1 MLDGF
6 TVGGLAEESEQKAE
20 EDEAEHVGDPGA
32 PGMGVA
38 ESGDS
43 SPRMPGQ
50 DWDLLHSMLD
60 SLADAVSGLLNRQAE
75 PDQLA
80 IFDEF
85 EAKLR

>member
-6 TVGGLAEESEQKAE
+6 TVGQLAEENEQKAE
-20 EDEAEHVGDPGA
+20 KDEAERVGDPGA
-32 PGMGVA
+32 PGVGVA

-43 SPRMPGQ
+43 LPRMPGQ
-50 DWDLLHSMLD
+50 DWDLLHSMLGD
-60 SLADAVSGLLNRQAE
+60 LADAVSGLLKRRAE